1 MSASRRLI
9 LATAAGALA
18 AVAVAVPAQAATYPT
33 QPDSV
38 HFRTSA
44 GGWTKAVTYGTS
56 CPLPGI
62 TCALG
67 QASWMGT
74 GGTGGA
80 GDGYLHSK
88 FTTVAG
94 IAADVTVSWTS
105 PAFKLPA
112 GAARPGLATFNF
124 RGNAGTLINFG
135 GGAGMTYRLQDV
147 THPAGS
153 FDAIRTFSIPHN
165 KTFAPLSRSL
175 PTYAF
180 RPGDTYRIVLSGRV
194 TTPRLSIPMTGDLD
208 YDDVALIT
216 G

>member
-1 MSASRRLI
+1 MSTPRRLI
-9 LATAAGALA
+9 LATAVGALA
-18 AVAVAVPAQAATYPT
+18 AAAVAVPAQAATYPT
-33 QPDSV
+33 QSDSV
-38 HFRTSA
+38 HFRTSP
-44 GGWTKAVTYGTS
+44 GGWTKTVTYGTS

-67 QASWMGT
+67 QGSWVAS
-74 GGTGGA
+74 GGSGGA

-105 PAFKLPA
+105 PAFTLPA
-112 GAARPGLATFNF
+112 GAAKPGLATFQF
-124 RGNAGTLINFG
+124 RGNAGTLVNFG

-147 THPAGS
+147 TRPSGS

-165 KTFAPLSRSL
+165 KTFGPLSRAL
-175 PTYAF
+175 PNYAF
-180 RPGDTYRIVLSGRV
+180 HPGDTYRIVLSGRV
-194 TTPRLSIPMTGDLD
+194 TTPKLSIPLTGTLD